1 MTDVNAY
8 ADSHYPFISDVAEK
22 VSNHGSLIDWKTWEN
37 GSTYSSQGILNILQ
51 KSQGILLKILE
62 KSGNF
67 TQNTGKVPGKF
78 SQILFHFSLTF

>member
-62 KSGNF
+62 KSGEF
-67 TQNTGKVPGKF
+67 LPK
-78 SQILFHFSLTF
+78 ILEKCQENLARFYFIFL